1 MKPGPFDYVAPATRQ
16 EALAALAVAPEGTR
30 VLAGGQSLV
39 LEMNQRAAR
48 PHRLVDINNI
58 AGFDR
63 LDVDRADE
71 DGGWLRVGALVRHRA
86 FEQPVE
92 GGPLGRLLA
101 RTAHFI
107 AHPPVRTRGTLL
119 GSLAYAHPTGEWPTL
134 AVTLGAEL
142 VLVSADGTRT
152 LDAESFLIGPFT
164 TALRPGELLEEARFP
179 LLRPTTGVA
188 FVELRRT
195 AASFAHLSAAT
206 ALSVEDGIVVDIRL
220 GMAGIAPQPVRARD
234 AEHRLVGRPPTERA
248 IAEAAAA
255 AAAGVAEPPADPHS
269 GSVYR
274 RHAARVLAER
284 ALVRACQDI
293 SDDVERP

>member
-1 MKPGPFDYVAPATRQ
+1 MKPAPFDYVAPATRQ
-16 EALAALAVAPEGTR
+16 EALEALAVAPDGTR

-48 PHRLVDINNI
+48 PRRLVDINNI
-58 AGFDR
+58 ADFDR
-63 LDVDRADE
+63 LEVDRAEE

-92 GGPLGRLLA
+92 SGPLGRLLA

-107 AHPPVRTRGTLL
+107 AHPPVRCRGTLL

-142 VLVSADGTRT
+142 VLASVDGTRT

-179 LLRPTTGVA
+179 LLRPTTGTA

-206 ALSVEDGIVVDIRL
+206 ALSVEDGIVVDVRL
-220 GMAGIAPQPVRARD
+220 GMAGIAPQPVRTRD
-234 AEHRLVGRPPTERA
+234 AEHRLVGRPPTDSL
-248 IAEAAAA
+248 IAEAATA
-255 AAAGVAEPPADPHS
+255 AAAGVTDPPPDPHS
-269 GSVYR
+269 GSAYR
-274 RHAARVLAER
+274 RHAATVLAER
-284 ALVRACQDI
+284 ALLKARQDI
-293 SDDVERP
+293 SEDMERP